1 MGTNW
6 TEQQCAVID
15 NRGGTLLVSAAAG
28 SGKTAV
34 LVERVLRRV
43 SDPENPCDIDSF
55 LIVTYTRAAAGEM
68 RGKIAEALTEL
79 VTGHPDNVHLRRQLM
94 LVHRAQITTVHA
106 YCMSLLREHYNELG
120 LPPDF
125 GMLDESQA
133 EHIRTEVLEEV
144 LERRYGQQ
152 DEGFDLLADVMGA
165 GRDDKKLMDVV
176 LETYQTLQ
184 CSPNP
189 RAELMRYRDSFC
201 TPFDRFADTPWG
213 QELIEKAAS
222 MTECGLRILRSAMDE
237 MDTDPDL
244 KEKYRPAFEQD
255 ERDAKTLLTL
265 LRDGAWD
272 AAAEQ
277 CSALI
282 RKRKRL
288 GAMRKYPDPEFLQRL
303 KDMRELWKSL
313 SKEISEKVL
322 CLKEEEIRE
331 DFERMAPAVA
341 ALCDTVQEF
350 SDAFYAEKQR
360 RALLDFNDLEH
371 NALALLV
378 EEDGS
383 PTRLAQEIHFTEIMV
398 DEYQDTN
405 AVQDAIFR
413 AVSEDEKNIFM
424 VGDVKQ
430 SIYRFRQAN
439 PGIFLQKYK
448 TFRDAEGVFD
458 DTPRRI
464 VLSKNFRSRPQV
476 LRSVNTLFANIM
488 SEQLGDLDYTE
499 SEALYPGAV
508 YPDSPQDYRTELCL
522 LETGSDDEDAPARI
536 QLEADF
542 CARKIRGMLDSGFK
556 VTDKETRQLRPCR
569 PEDFVILMRSLSMR
583 MPIYQKALL
592 RYGIT
597 ASGDAED
604 EIFQT
609 PEVLT
614 ALSLLETLDN
624 PHQDLPLLAVLRS
637 PLFGFSEEELA
648 EIRLEHPDGDYY
660 TAVRAAAETREN
672 VRAFCEKLDTWRL
685 IAADL
690 SVHELLAQLLDETD
704 AMAVYGAMPGGAS
717 RQRNLTV
724 LLQRA
729 VQFESGASRG
739 LFAFVRAMRDLREQ
753 GRGMTASGDADAA
766 DAVRIMT
773 IHKSKGLEFPIVILA
788 DCSKKFNET
797 DLHRP
802 VLLHEQLGIAMKCR
816 DTGRGLEYDGADR
829 MALSSRIRQENVSEE
844 LRVLYVAMTRAKEK
858 LILTASFDNLEK
870 TVRSWE
876 VLASMNP
883 IPPYALASARQYS
896 TWIGV
901 TMLCHPSMHLLRAL
915 CVSPPEVRLPEDHSW
930 TVQMIPYTQ
939 IGQELE
945 PDVVDLESPDLLA
958 DTVEVPELIP
968 YPAEALASLPSKLT
982 ATAIAAG
989 FKAEE
994 AGEGAVQPRRPSGS
1008 LRRPCFVRSERKMT
1022 PAEIGT
1028 AHHLFLQFCDFDR
1041 CAQPG
1046 GCAQER
1052 DRLRDRHILRAE
1064 QADCISLPAIER
1076 FFSSALFA
1084 QMKQSGDYRREF
1096 KFSVLVPASEYFP
1109 EAAELPA
1116 EEVLLQ
1122 GVVDC
1127 MYETADG
1134 IVIVDF
1140 KTDRVRPGQETER
1153 AARYRPQL
1161 EAYRRAVQ
1169 EVFGRPVCGCVL
1181 FFLHTGQTVHIK

>member
-6 TEQQCAVID
+6 TEQQRAVID

-34 LVERVLRRV
+34 LVERVLQRV
-43 SDPENPCDIDSF
+43 SNPDNPCDIDSF
-55 LIVTYTRAAAGEM
+55 LIVTYTRAAASEM
-68 RGKIAEALTEL
+68 RGKIADALSAL
-79 VTGHPDNVHLRRQLM
+79 VTEHPDNVHLRRQLM

-133 EHIRTEVLEEV
+133 EHIQTEVLEEV
-144 LERRYGQQ
+144 LERRYGENE
-152 DEGFDLLADVMGA
+152 EGFGMLADVMGA
-165 GRDDKKLMDVV
+165 GRDDKRLMHVI

-189 RAELMRYRDSFC
+189 RAELQRYRNSFC

-213 QELIEKAAS
+213 QQLIGKAIS
-222 MTECGLRILRSAMDE
+222 MTECGLGILHSAMDE
-237 MDTDPDL
+237 MES
-244 KEKYRPAFEQD
+244 EKDVAFKYLPAFLQD
-255 ERDAKTLLTL
+255 ESDAKALLTL
-265 LRDGAWD
+265 LKDGAWD

-277 CSALI
+277 CGALI
-282 RKRKRL
+282 RRRKRL
-288 GAMRKYPDPEFLQRL
+288 SAVKKYHDPEFLKHLQ
-303 KDMRELWKSL
+303 DMREMWKSL
-313 SKEISEKVL
+313 TKEMHEQVL
-322 CLKEEEIRE
+322 CLREDEIRE
-331 DFERMAPAVA
+331 DFLRMAPAVA
-341 ALCDTVQEF
+341 ALCDTVQAF
-350 SDAFYAEKQR
+350 SDAFSEEKQR

-371 NALALLV
+371 YALRLLV
-378 EEDGS
+378 EEDGR

-413 AVSEDEKNIFM
+413 AVSDDENNIFM

-448 TFRDAEGVFD
+448 TFRDAEAVFD
-458 DTPRRI
+458 DSPRRI
-464 VLSKNFRSRPQV
+464 VLARNFRSRPQV
-476 LRSVNTLFANIM
+476 LRSVNTLFANVM

-499 SEALYPGAV
+499 REALYPGAE
-508 YPDSPQDYRTELCL
+508 YPESTEDYRTELCL

-542 CARKIRGMLDSGFK
+542 CARKIRSMLDSGFR

-569 PEDFVILMRSLSMR
+569 PEDFVILLRSLSMR

-592 RYGIT
+592 RCGIT

-604 EIFQT
+604 EIFRT

-614 ALSLLETLDN
+614 MLSLLETLDN
-624 PHQDLPLLAVLRS
+624 PHQDLPLIAVLRS

-648 EIRLEHPDGDYY
+648 EIRLEQSDGDYY
-660 TAVRAAAETREN
+660 TALRAAADKREN
-672 VRAFCEKLDTWRL
+672 VREFCEKLDTWRL

-690 SVHELLAQLLDETD
+690 SVHELLWQLLDETD
-704 AMAVYGAMPGGAS
+704 AMAVYGAMPGGKN

-724 LLQRA
+724 LLQHA
-729 VQFESGASRG
+729 MQFESGVSRG

-753 GRGMTASGDADAA
+753 GRGMTASGGADAA

-773 IHKSKGLEFPIVILA
+773 IHKSKGLEFPIVLLA
-788 DCSKKFNET
+788 DCSKRFNEA
-797 DLHRP
+797 DLRRP
-802 VLLHEQLGIAMKCR
+802 VLLHEELGIAMKCR
-816 DTGRGLEYDGADR
+816 DVERGLEYDGADR
-829 MALSSRIRQENVSEE
+829 VALAARLRQENVSEE

-876 VLASMNP
+876 ILASMNP
-883 IPPYALASARQYS
+883 VPAYALASARQYS
-896 TWIGV
+896 TWLGV

-915 CVSPPEVRLPEDHSW
+915 CVTPPEVRLQEDNSW
-930 TVQMIPYTQ
+930 TVRLIPYTQ
-939 IGQELE
+939 IGQEIE
-945 PDVVDLESPDLLA
+945 PDTVDLASLESLA
-958 DTVEVPELIP
+958 DDVEVPQLVP

-982 ATAIAAG
+982 ATSIAAG

-994 AGEGAVQPRRPSGS
+994 AGEGAVPPRRESGP
-1008 LRRPCFVRSERKMT
+1008 LRRPCFARSERKMT

-1041 CAQPG
+1041 CTQPD
-1046 GCAQER
+1046 GCARELA
-1052 DRLRDRHILRAE
+1052 RLRERHILSAE
-1064 QADCISLPAIER
+1064 QADCISLSAIKR
-1076 FFSSALFA
+1076 FFSSELFA
-1084 QMKQSGDYRREF
+1084 QMKNSIEYRREF
-1096 KFSVLVPASEYFP
+1096 KFSVLVPAADYFP
-1109 EAAELPA
+1109 EAKGMP
-1116 EEVLLQ
+1116 EEDVLLQ

-1134 IVIVDF
+1134 IVIIDF
-1140 KTDRVRPGQETER
+1140 KTDRIRSGQERER
-1153 AARYRPQL
+1153 AERYRPQL
-1161 EAYRRAVQ
+1161 AAYRRAVE
-1169 EVFGRPVCGCVL
+1169 EVFGRPVIECVL
-1181 FFLHTGQTVHIK
+1181 FFLHTGQTVRLK